1 MAEDPLP
8 MREPPLF
15 KRERDVLNLYAAFKD
30 IPSVENLGYSPD
42 TDAIPSD
49 YSPRP
54 ASDASLAAFCQL
66 AAIRL
71 QASRSLISLIDEHDQ
86 YILAEATPKTSL
98 KFDSPLNRTV
108 DLGFGNVCL
117 PRRWGICERV
127 LDPVALAEGDDGIVI
142 INDLSQSNLHAARS
156 YVKDGP
162 LRFYAGVPLVAASGN
177 IVGSVCILDDKARDG
192 LPQEDIQYLKDLAST
207 IMEYLDTYIIKER
220 YRRGAE
226 GLQGLM
232 SFADGTNL
240 KPISDLYKTPSSP
253 GPQLTSPKFNQTQFS
268 DEPEA
273 IPNAQNGSGHQRNE
287 SDSSQRRTTE
297 RRRSISELQDS
308 IIPNTTKEIFAR
320 AADIMRQSNDMDGV
334 TFIDASVAATGLQGM
349 QAIDAGKR
357 CQILGFAS
365 TAGSSIKGDVLPVDM
380 TPYESSFGWVLD
392 HYPQGYS
399 MDCEEAQ
406 ATSWDENGDPGIEP
420 SDTNGNAK
428 PGLQKVDK
436 DRLRHVQRLQ
446 ALIPDVKSA
455 LFLPLWDFD
464 RGRWF
469 AGCFC
474 WSTRSERILDGRLDL
489 PFLKA
494 FGHSIMQEVARLD
507 AMRTDQAKTTFLSS
521 LSHELR
527 TPLHGILGSTHLL
540 RNTTLDSFQSSM
552 INSINACGRTLL
564 ETVEH
569 LLDHAERREPSR
581 NYSSKTLSGN
591 NSICIASERVALQTP
606 TPGGKTLRESKC
618 NLGFVTEELVET
630 MIIGQSPFDLAH
642 DNNVSEQP
650 LFDQGLRRAAAR
662 RRSRFL
668 ILDIGNYEELDSY
681 LAASSYGRIVLNLFG
696 NALKFTESGFIHV
709 SLRSEYVYGPNAT
722 IVLKISDTGI
732 GMSRY
737 FLENSA
743 FEPFR
748 KQNPVRTRCWKNGHS
763 LITFISAHLR
773 NWSGIKCRKTN
784 PGRYRWADR
793 GA

>member
-1 MAEDPLP
+1 MAEGPLP
-8 MREPPLF
+8 MREPAAF
-15 KRERDVLNLYAAFKD
+15 KRERDVLSLYAAFKD
-30 IPSVENLGYSPD
+30 IPSVENLGHSPD
-42 TDAIPSD
+42 TDAIPS
-49 YSPRP
+49 SHTPKP
-54 ASDASLAAFCQL
+54 ASDSSLAAFCQL

-71 QASRSLISLIDEHDQ
+71 QAARSLISLIDERDQ
-86 YILAEATPKTSL
+86 YILAEATPRTSL

-117 PRRWGICERV
+117 PRKWGICERV
-127 LDPVALAEGDDGIVI
+127 LDPAALAEGDDGIVI
-142 INDLSQSNLHAARS
+142 INDLSLSNLHAARS

-162 LRFYAGVPLVAASGN
+162 LRFYAGVPLVASSGN

-192 LPQEDIQYLKDLAST
+192 LPQEDIQYLKDLSST
-207 IMEYLDTYIIKER
+207 IMDYLDTYIIKDR

-253 GPQLTSPKFNQTQFS
+253 DPQSATTRINERRFS
-268 DEPEA
+268 SEPESTPSS
-273 IPNAQNGSGHQRNE
+273 PNVSSHQRNE
-287 SDSSQRRTTE
+287 SGSSQRRTPE

-308 IIPNTTKEIFAR
+308 IIPNSTKEIFAR

-349 QAIDAGKR
+349 QPIDAGKR

-365 TAGSSIKGDVLPVDM
+365 TDGSSLKGDMLPPDM
-380 TPYESSFGWVLD
+380 TPYESSFAWVLEQ
-392 HYPQGYS
+392 YPQGYS

-406 ATSWDENGDPGIEP
+406 ANSWDENSDPSLSSSGA
-420 SDTNGNAK
+420 SSSTR
-428 PGLQKVDK
+428 PGLQKAVK
-436 DRLRHVQRLQ
+436 DGLRHVQRLQ
-446 ALIPDVKSA
+446 ALIPNVKSA

-581 NYSSKTLSGN
+581 NYSTKSVTGN
-591 NSICIASERVALQTP
+591 NTICIASERLALQTP
-606 TPGGKTLRESKC
+606 TPSAKMPRESKC

-642 DNNVSEQP
+642 DNNASEEP
-650 LFDQGLRRAAAR
+650 LFDQELRRAAAR

-668 ILDIGNYEELDSY
+668 ILDIGNHEELDSY
-681 LAASSYGRIVLNLFG
+681 LAANSYGRIVLNLFG

-709 SLRSEYVYGPNAT
+709 SLRSEHVYGPNAT
-722 IVLKISDTGI
+722 IILKISDTGI
-732 GMSRY
+732 GMSKY

-748 KQNPVRTRCWKNGHS
+748 KQSPVRIQC
-763 LITFISAHLR
+763 
-773 NWSGIKCRKTN
+773 
-784 PGRYRWADR
+784 
-793 GA
+793 

>member
-1 MAEDPLP
+1 MPEMPVPAGF
-8 MREPPLF
+8 R
-15 KRERDVLNLYAAFKD
+15 RERDVHNLFAAFRD
-30 IPSVENLGYSPD
+30 IPSVEDLGDSPD
-42 TDAIPSD
+42 TSTIPSN

-71 QASRSLISLIDEHDQ
+71 QASRSLISLIDDKTQ
-86 YILAEATPKTSL
+86 YILAEATPRTSL

-127 LDPVALAEGDDGIVI
+127 LDPVALAEGEKGVII
-142 INDLSQSNLHAARS
+142 INDLSKSNLHAART

-162 LRFYAGVPLVAASGN
+162 LRFYAGVPLIACSGN
-177 IVGSVCILDDKARDG
+177 IVGAVCILDDKVRDG
-192 LPQEDIQYLKDLAST
+192 LPTEDIQYLQDLSST
-207 IMEYLDTYIIKER
+207 IMDYLETYIIKDR

-232 SFADGTNL
+232 SFADGAANL
-240 KPISDLYKTPSSP
+240 KPTSEQSQGPDSPFPPPGTTGDADQLPTTVPKTEPSKQDTGSHRRNESNSSQPSAPERRLSISDL
-253 GPQLTSPKFNQTQFS
+253 
-268 DEPEA
+268 
-273 IPNAQNGSGHQRNE
+273 
-287 SDSSQRRTTE
+287 
-297 RRRSISELQDS
+297 QDS
-308 IIPNTTKEIFAR
+308 LVPTTTKEIFAR
-320 AADIMRQSNDMDGV
+320 AADIMRKSNDMDGV

-349 QAIDAGKR
+349 PSIDAGKR
-357 CQILGFAS
+357 CQILGYA
-365 TAGSSIKGDVLPVDM
+365 TAEGSSLQGDVLPVGM
-380 TPYESSFGWVLD
+380 TPYESNFAWVLEQ
-392 HYPQGYS
+392 YPRGYS

-406 ATSWDENGDPGIEP
+406 AYPWTDNSETMAEKLDPRRG
-420 SDTNGNAK
+420 TK
-428 PGLQKVDK
+428 PGLQKADR
-436 DRLRHVQRLQ
+436 DRLRHVESIQ

-474 WSTRSERILDGRLDL
+474 WSTRSERILDGRADL

-540 RNTTLDSFQSSM
+540 RNTQLDSFQGSM

-581 NYSSKTLSGN
+581 NYSSKTIPGD
-591 NSICIASERVALQTP
+591 NSICIASERLALQTP
-606 TPGGKTLRESKC
+606 TPSGKTPQESRC

-630 MIIGQSPFDLAH
+630 MIIGQSPFDLAVDH
-642 DNNVSEQP
+642 NVSEDSSD
-650 LFDQGLRRAAAR
+650 DQRLAQTASQ

-668 ILDIGNYEELDSY
+668 ILDIGDYDKLGSR

-709 SLRSEYVYGPNAT
+709 SLRCEHVYGPNAT
-722 IVLKISDTGI
+722 IVLKICDSGI
-732 GMSRY
+732 GMKKF
-737 FLENSA
+737 FLENHA

-748 KQNPVRTRCWKNGHS
+748 KQNPVS
-763 LITFISAHLR
+763 L
-773 NWSGIKCRKTN
+773 
-784 PGRYRWADR
+784 
-793 GA
+793 